1 MIQVQNIYWMLS
13 YAFETLNEQGYKNC
27 AKEDFDNA
35 LDLLSSILEKGLT
48 YQIKR
53 GINKY
58 YVEQQESLNT
68 LRGKIDIQGTI
79 QNRIRQTQKLDCI
92 YEEFSINTY
101 FNQIIKTTV
110 ESVLLVSKDVKN
122 KNALKKLMVYFKDVD
137 ILPLRGINWKLH
149 FDRNNQS
156 YRMLLYICHLIVD
169 GMIQST
175 QDGKLKLLDYIE
187 ESHLAHLYE
196 KFILKYYQKH
206 FRGLLKAEAKQ
217 IKWALDDKD
226 VDVLFLPEMQTDITL
241 TCGNKVLIIDAKYY
255 PHNTTS
261 GQFGKRTIHSGN
273 MYQIFTYVKNKA
285 AEDTS
290 LEVGG
295 LLLYAKTDD
304 ENQVYGDFMMSG
316 NYIGATTLDMSRDF
330 QTVKDKLNFIGDRLV
345 QGMIGHYCDLK

>member
-1 MIQVQNIYWMLS
+1 MLS
-13 YAFETLNEQGYKNC
+13 YAFETLNEQGYRNC

-53 GINKY
+53 GVNKY

-79 QNRIRQTQKLDCI
+79 QNRIRQTQRLDCI

-101 FNQIIKTTV
+101 FNQIIKTTI
-110 ESVLLVSKDVKN
+110 ESVLLVSKDVRN
-122 KNALKKLMVYFKDVD
+122 KVALKRLMVYFKDVD
-137 ILPLRGINWKLH
+137 VLPLRGINWRLH

-156 YRMLLYICHLIVD
+156 YRMLLYICHLVID

-175 QDGKLKLLDYIE
+175 QDGNIKLLDYIE
-187 ESHLAHLYE
+187 ERHLAHLYE

-217 IKWALDDKD
+217 IKWALDDED
-226 VDVLFLPEMQTDITL
+226 IDVLFLPEMQTDITL

-255 PHNTTS
+255 SHNS
-261 GQFGKRTIHSGN
+261 QISPSEKQSIHSGN
-273 MYQIFTYVKNKA
+273 IYQIFSYVKNKA
-285 AEDTS
+285 VEDPDV
-290 LEVGG
+290 EVGG

-304 ENQVYGDFMMSG
+304 ENQVYGDFRMSG
-316 NYIGATTLDMSRDF
+316 NYIGATTLDLSRDF
-330 QTVKDKLNFIGDRLV
+330 QVVKDKLDSIGEKLV
-345 QGMIGHYCDLK
+345 KGIIGHYNN

>member
-1 MIQVQNIYWMLS
+1 MLS

-27 AKEDFDNA
+27 AKENFDNA

-68 LRGKIDIQGTI
+68 LRGKIDIYGTI
-79 QNRIRQTQKLDCI
+79 QNKVRQTHKLECI

-101 FNQIIKTTV
+101 FNKIIKTTV
-110 ESVLLVSKDVKN
+110 ERVLMVSKDVKN
-122 KNALKKLMVYFKDVD
+122 KDALKRLMIYFKDVD
-137 ILPLRGINWKLH
+137 VLPLRGINWKLH

-156 YRMLLYICHLIVD
+156 YRMLLYICHLIID

-175 QDGKLKLLDYIE
+175 QDGNTKLMDYIE
-187 ESHLAHLYE
+187 EKHLAHLYE

-206 FRGLLKAEAKQ
+206 YKGLLKAEAKQ
-217 IKWALDDKD
+217 IKWALDDED
-226 VDVLFLPEMQTDITL
+226 VDVMFLPEMQTDITL
-241 TCGNKVLIIDAKYY
+241 TNGNKVLIIDAKYY
-255 PHNTTS
+255 PHNS
-261 GQFGKRTIHSGN
+261 QVGQYGKNTIHSGN
-273 MYQIFTYVKNKA
+273 IYQVFTYVKNKA

-304 ENQVYGDFMMSG
+304 EQQVYGDFMISG
-316 NYIGATTLDMSRDF
+316 NYIGATTLDLSKDF
-330 QTVKDKLNFIGDRLV
+330 ETVKEKLNSIGDNV
-345 QGMIGHYCDLK
+345 VEGKIEHFN

>member
-1 MIQVQNIYWMLS
+1 MILVQNIYWMLS
-13 YAFETLNEQGYKNC
+13 YAFETLNEQGYKRC
-27 AKEDFDNA
+27 AKENFDNA

-48 YQIKR
+48 YQVKR
-53 GINKY
+53 GVNKY
-58 YVEQQESLNT
+58 YVEKQESLNT

-110 ESVLLVSKDVKN
+110 ERVLLVSKDVKN
-122 KNALKKLMVYFKDVD
+122 KDALKRLMVYFKDVD

-175 QDGKLKLLDYIE
+175 QDGNIKLLDYIE
-187 ESHLAHLYE
+187 EKHLAHLYE

-206 FRGLLKAEAKQ
+206 FSGKFKAEARQ
-217 IKWALDDKD
+217 IKWALDDEN
-226 VDVLFLPEMQTDITL
+226 VDSLFLPEMQTDITL
-241 TCGNKVLIIDAKYY
+241 TNGNKVLIIDAKYY
-255 PHNTTS
+255 PHNSSS
-261 GQFGKRTIHSGN
+261 GQFGKKTIHSHN
-273 MYQIFTYVKNKA
+273 IYQIFTYVKNKA
-285 AEDTS
+285 AEDSS

-304 ENQVYGDFMMSG
+304 EQQVYGDYLISG
-316 NYIGATTLDMSRDF
+316 NYIGATTLDLSQDF
-330 QTVKDKLNFIGDRLV
+330 QTVKDKLDSIGNKLYM
-345 QGMIGHYCDLK
+345 GEIKYFN